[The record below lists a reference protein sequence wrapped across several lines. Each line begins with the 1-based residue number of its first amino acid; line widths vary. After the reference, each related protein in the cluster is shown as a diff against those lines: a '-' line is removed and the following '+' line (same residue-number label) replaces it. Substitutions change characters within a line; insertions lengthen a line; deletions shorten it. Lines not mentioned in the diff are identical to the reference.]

1 MRRTSWPGVVL
12 AAAVAAAL
20 AAAAGALIEPL
31 RLGASRE
38 AGFEL
43 VRQQVRQRFEALTRT
58 LQRTAVSL
66 ANSPD
71 LPGALADPGV
81 PGGLSRDRSAL
92 ADLFELTR
100 DAVPEGAD
108 DLAVTVYD
116 ATATPRAW
124 TGRPS
129 ELTRDQILSDS
140 AFLVAAGPLGLRL
153 VYVEPIV
160 AAGGGSARRGRIG
173 SVSTEQLLSAG
184 AGVAAGGSPSP
195 LASPVAPVDLR
206 AARAAPEAEAGRL
219 RFALLAP
226 DGEPLLDASVA
237 EDDLDRARSA
247 WRRSVRDLGLV
258 LAALLLGLVALPELV
273 GAPRGADAEASLRR
287 ALPAGGALLAA
298 GLLLWIAATPG
309 PVRPGLFSAAAY
321 ASLRFPS
328 LLRSPADVL
337 LLGLL
342 FTAVATAA
350 VRFAGV
356 ARAAWRHRRWQASRD
371 VVVRAYAAAG
381 ATVAL
386 LLGAYEIL
394 LADTVAGSLADLLQ
408 WSHNPLDSSR
418 IGLLLGLL
426 LAATATIWLG
436 VSVLLIVEARWSR
449 HVHGVRLRSLAGA
462 TAPGLLLAAIP
473 VVPTWP
479 YLTLLA
485 GVVGM
490 ALGAPRL
497 RPWFRHASESGKL
510 AAIFGSLI
518 VPAVLSYPSIV
529 HHGLAAKQRLIEEKI
544 APATAR
550 HPAALLDS
558 LSRTQ
563 REVDALLAAPLA
575 SDIFRSAD
583 GDPTPDAAFSVW
595 RQTNLARLRLTSAI
609 ELYGPDRSLVSRFAL
624 NFPDAPAA
632 PSFLGTS
639 CDWDVYGEVFPFGA
653 QERRV
658 LHAERGVCLPW
669 PGDMPAADAVAGAVV
684 VHVPLDYRALPFIP
698 SQNPYHDVLRAAPR
712 PADARPVDADVDLAI
727 YGWGRSPLFTY
738 GSASWT
744 IDDALFERIYASRE
758 PFWTTL
764 QAGGRASDVYISNN
778 RAGIYALGYPVLTR
792 FDHLIRLAEIVA
804 LAGAA
809 FGAWMLVLAVAGPLT
824 PERYSLGRELVREL
838 RVSFYRRLFLAFVA
852 VATVPVLVLA
862 VLIRNYSTG
871 QLRDDVEAGAARTAV
886 VAQRVIAELQQAA
899 DPAATVATDDLLV
912 FVSQIIEQDINIFEG
927 PLLRAT
933 SERDLFASGLLPTR
947 TPAAVYN
954 AIALAQAPTFV
965 TEDAFGSQDY
975 LVAAAPIRTAG
986 ADAILTVALASRQRD
1001 IERQIRNLD
1010 RGILLGVTLLV
1021 FLGAA
1026 SGFYIAERIAD
1037 PVQRLTRATRRIAR
1051 GDFDARVAIR
1061 SADELERLVAAF
1073 NRMAGDLLVQRR
1085 RLERTHRL
1093 EAWAEMAR
1101 QVAHEIKNPLT
1112 PIQLSAEH
1120 LLRVNRDRG
1129 EPLGPVLRDC
1139 VDSILTQVGLLRRIA
1154 AEFSSYA
1161 SSPPVNRESTVLTD
1175 VVHAVL
1181 DPYRT
1186 GLAGR
1191 IRLAVDVPAT
1201 LPRVVIDR
1209 TLVARAFTNV
1219 VENALHAMPGEGRL
1233 TVSAT
1238 ANAHEVVLTV
1248 RDTGVG
1254 LDEAALSRVFEPYF
1268 STRVSGTGLGMAIA
1282 KRNVELNGGAIEIAS
1297 RKGDGAAVTLRFPV
1311 EPESGSRAAD
1321 PAAERPAAQGSG
1333 GGTLRGGRL
1342 GFDR

>member
-1 MRRTSWPGVVL
+1 M
-12 AAAVAAAL
+12 
-20 AAAAGALIEPL
+20 
-31 RLGASRE
+31 
-38 AGFEL
+38 
-43 VRQQVRQRFEALTRT
+43 
-58 LQRTAVSL
+58 
-66 ANSPD
+66 
-71 LPGALADPGV
+71 
-81 PGGLSRDRSAL
+81 
-92 ADLFELTR
+92 
-100 DAVPEGAD
+100 
-108 DLAVTVYD
+108 
-116 ATATPRAW
+116 
-124 TGRPS
+124 
-129 ELTRDQILSDS
+129 
-140 AFLVAAGPLGLRL
+140 
-153 VYVEPIV
+153 
-160 AAGGGSARRGRIG
+160 
-173 SVSTEQLLSAG
+173 
-184 AGVAAGGSPSP
+184 
-195 LASPVAPVDLR
+195 
-206 AARAAPEAEAGRL
+206 
-219 RFALLAP
+219 
-226 DGEPLLDASVA
+226 
-237 EDDLDRARSA
+237 
-247 WRRSVRDLGLV
+247 
-258 LAALLLGLVALPELV
+258 
-273 GAPRGADAEASLRR
+273 
-287 ALPAGGALLAA
+287 
-298 GLLLWIAATPG
+298 
-309 PVRPGLFSAAAY
+309 
-321 ASLRFPS
+321 
-328 LLRSPADVL
+328 L

-342 FTAVATAA
+342 FTAAATTA
-350 VRFAGV
+350 VRFAGA
-356 ARAAWRHRRWQASRD
+356 ARAAWRHKRWLASRD
-371 VVVRAYAAAG
+371 RVVRAYTAAG
-381 ATVAL
+381 AAVAL
-386 LLGAYEIL
+386 LLGAYEML
-394 LADTVAGSLADLLQ
+394 LADTMAGSLADLLQ

-462 TAPGLLLAAIP
+462 TAPGILLAAAP

-490 ALGAPRL
+490 ALGTPRL

-529 HHGLAAKQRLIEEKI
+529 HHGLAAKQRLIAEEI
-544 APATAR
+544 APATAS

-563 REVDALLAAPLA
+563 REVDALLARAPLA

-583 GDPTPDAAFSVW
+583 GVPTPDAAFSVW
-595 RQTNLARLRLTSAI
+595 RQTDLARLRLTSAI

-624 NFPDAPAA
+624 DFPDVPAA

-712 PADARPVDADVDLAI
+712 PADARPADAEVDLAI

-764 QAGGRASDVYISNN
+764 QAGGRTSDVYISNN

-804 LAGAA
+804 LVGAA
-809 FGAWMLVLAVAGPLT
+809 FGSWMLVLAVAGPLT

-838 RVSFYRRLFLAFVA
+838 HVSFYRRLFLAFVA

-947 TPAAVYN
+947 TPAPVYN

-975 LVAAAPIRTAG
+975 LVAAAPIRSAG
-986 ADAILTVALASRQRD
+986 ADTILTVALASRQRD

-1051 GDFDARVAIR
+1051 GDLDARVAIR

-1073 NRMAGDLLVQRR
+1073 NRMAGDLLLQRR

-1112 PIQLSAEH
+1112 PVQLSAEH
-1120 LLRVNRDRG
+1120 LLRVHRDRG

-1139 VDSILTQVGLLRRIA
+1139 VDSILTQVNLLRRIA
-1154 AEFSSYA
+1154 SEFSSYA
-1161 SSPPVNRESTVLTD
+1161 SSPPVNPESTVLTD
-1175 VVHAVL
+1175 VVHEVL

-1191 IRLAVDVPAT
+1191 IRLAVDVPTT

-1233 TVSAT
+1233 TVAAT

-1268 STRVSGTGLGMAIA
+1268 STRVSGTGLGMVIA

-1297 RKGDGAAVTLRFPV
+1297 RKGDGATVTLRFPV
-1311 EPESGSRAAD
+1311 EQEPAGRAASPD
-1321 PAAERPAAQGSG
+1321 SG
-1333 GGTLRGGRL
+1333 GGPLRGGRL
-1342 GFDR
+1342 GLGR

>member
-12 AAAVAAAL
+12 AAAGAAAL

-31 RLGASRE
+31 RLGSSRE
-38 AGFEL
+38 ASFER
-43 VRQQVRQRFEALTRT
+43 VQQQVRLRFEELTRT
-58 LQRTAVSL
+58 LQQTAVSL
-66 ANSPD
+66 ANNPSLPD
-71 LPGALADPGV
+71 GLGDPGM

-100 DAVPEGAD
+100 AAVPAAAG

-129 ELTRDQILSDS
+129 ELSREQILSDS
-140 AFLVAAGPLGLRL
+140 AFLVASGPLGLRL

-160 AAGGGSARRGRIG
+160 ATSAGSARRTRIG
-173 SVSTEQLLSAG
+173 SVSTERLLSAG
-184 AGVAAGGSPSP
+184 AGVAVGGSPSP
-195 LASPVAPVDLR
+195 LASPVAPLDLR
-206 AARAAPEAEAGRL
+206 AASTAADVDPGRL
-219 RFALLAP
+219 RFTLPAP
-226 DGEPLLDASVA
+226 NGEPLLDASVA
-237 EDDLDRARSA
+237 DEDLERARSA

-258 LAALLLGLVALPELV
+258 LAALLLGLAALPELV
-273 GAPRGADAEASLRR
+273 RAPREPDAEAILRR
-287 ALPAGGALLAA
+287 AVPAGGALLAA
-298 GLLLWIAATPG
+298 VLLLWIAATPG
-309 PVRPGLFSAAAY
+309 PVRPGLFSDTAY
-321 ASLRFPS
+321 ASIRFPS

-342 FTAVATAA
+342 STFLATTA

-356 ARAAWRHRRWQASRD
+356 ARAAWRQQRWQASRD
-371 VVVRAYAAAG
+371 GVVRAYAASGVAI
-381 ATVAL
+381 AL

-394 LADTVAGSLADLLQ
+394 LADTVGGSLTDLLQ

-436 VSVLLIVEARWSR
+436 TAVLLTVEARWSR
-449 HVHGVRLRSLAGA
+449 HLHGARLRSLGGA
-462 TAPGLLLAAIP
+462 TAPGLLLAAVP
-473 VVPTWP
+473 AVPTWP

-485 GVVGM
+485 GVVAM
-490 ALGAPRL
+490 ALAAPRI
-497 RPWFRHASESGKL
+497 RPWFRHASESGRL
-510 AAIFGSLI
+510 AAIFGSFI

-529 HHGLAAKQRLIEEKI
+529 HHGLAAKQRLIEDEI
-544 APATAR
+544 APATAN
-550 HPAALLDS
+550 HPAALLES
-558 LSRTQ
+558 LSQAQ
-563 REVDALLAAPLA
+563 RQVDALLARSSLA
-575 SDIFRSAD
+575 SEIFRSTD
-583 GDPTPDAAFSVW
+583 GAPTLDAAFSVW
-595 RQTNLARLRLTSAI
+595 QRTDLARLRLASAI

-632 PSFLGTS
+632 PSFLGSS

-698 SQNPYHDVLRAAPR
+698 SQNPYHEVLRAAPR
-712 PADARPVDADVDLAI
+712 PADAGPTDAGVDLAI
-727 YGWGRSPLFTY
+727 YGWGRTPLFTY

-744 IDDALFERIYASRE
+744 IDDTLFERIYASRE

-764 QAGGRASDVYISNN
+764 QAGGRLSDVYISND
-778 RAGIYALGYPVLTR
+778 RAGIYALGYPALTL

-809 FGAWMLVLAVAGPLT
+809 FGAWVLILALAGPLT
-824 PERYSLGRELVREL
+824 AERYRLGRELVREL

-871 QLRDDVEAGAARTAV
+871 QLRDDVEARAAQTAV

-899 DPAATVATDDLLV
+899 DPAASVVTDDLLV
-912 FVSQIIEQDINIFEG
+912 FVSQIIEQDVNIFEG
-927 PLLRAT
+927 PQLRAT

-947 TPAAVYN
+947 TPAGVYN

-975 LVAAAPIRTAG
+975 LVAAAPIRSAG
-986 ADAILTVALASRQRD
+986 VDAILTVPLASQQRD

-1051 GDFDARVAIR
+1051 GDFDARVATR

-1073 NRMAGDLLVQRR
+1073 NRMAGDLLVQRQ

-1112 PIQLSAEH
+1112 PVQLSAEH
-1120 LLRVNRDRG
+1120 LLRVHRDRG
-1129 EPLGPVLRDC
+1129 EPLGAVLRDC
-1139 VDSILTQVGLLRRIA
+1139 VDSILTQVVLLRRIA
-1154 AEFSSYA
+1154 SEFSSYA
-1161 SSPPVNRESTVLTD
+1161 SSPPVNRESTVLAG
-1175 VVHAVL
+1175 VVHEVL

-1191 IRLAVDVPAT
+1191 IRLTVDVPAT
-1201 LPRVVIDR
+1201 LPRLVIDR

-1219 VENALHAMPGEGRL
+1219 IENALHAMPGDGRL
-1233 TVSAT
+1233 CVSAT
-1238 ANAHEVVLTV
+1238 ANVHAVALVV

-1254 LDEAALSRVFEPYF
+1254 LDETALSHVFEPYF

-1282 KRNVELNGGAIEIAS
+1282 KRNVELNGGSITIAS
-1297 RKGDGAAVTLRFPV
+1297 RKGEGAAVTMRFPA
-1311 EPESGSRAAD
+1311 ETD
-1321 PAAERPAAQGSG
+1321 P
-1333 GGTLRGGRL
+1333 GRDAL
-1342 GFDR
+1342 APPDA

>member
-12 AAAVAAAL
+12 AAGLAAAL
-20 AAAAGALIEPL
+20 VAGAGALIEPL
-31 RLGASRE
+31 RLGSSRE
-38 AGFEL
+38 ASFER
-43 VRQQVRQRFEALTRT
+43 VRQQVRQRFEELTRT

-66 ANSPD
+66 ANSPAV
-71 LPGALADPGV
+71 PGGLYDPAV

-100 DAVPEGAD
+100 AAVPAGAG

-116 ATATPRAW
+116 STATPRAW

-129 ELTRDQILSDS
+129 ELSRDQILSDS
-140 AFLVAAGPLGLRL
+140 AFLVASGPLGLRL
-153 VYVEPIV
+153 VYVGPMG
-160 AAGGGSARRGRIG
+160 ATGGGPPRRSRIG
-173 SVSTEQLLSAG
+173 SVSTERLLAAG
-184 AGVAAGGSPSP
+184 AGVAAGGSLSP
-195 LASPVAPVDLR
+195 LASPVAPIDLR
-206 AARAAPEAEAGRL
+206 PASTVPDVEPGRL
-219 RFALLAP
+219 RFTLAAP
-226 DGEPLLDASVA
+226 NGEPLLDASVA
-237 EDDLDRARSA
+237 DEDLGRARSA

-258 LAALLLGLVALPELV
+258 LAALLLGLAAPPELV
-273 GAPRGADAEASLRR
+273 RAPRGVDAEATLRR
-287 ALPAGGALLAA
+287 AIPAGGALLAA
-298 GLLLWIAATPG
+298 GFLLWVAATPG
-309 PVRPGLFSAAAY
+309 PVRPGLFSDSVY

-342 FTAVATAA
+342 FTAVATTA
-350 VRFAGV
+350 VRFAGA
-356 ARAAWRHRRWQASRD
+356 ARAAWRHHRWQASRD
-371 VVVRAYAAAG
+371 SVVRAHAAAG
-381 ATVAL
+381 AAVAL
-386 LLGAYEIL
+386 LLGTYEVL
-394 LADTVAGSLADLLQ
+394 LADTVAGSLVDLLQ
-408 WSHNPLDSSR
+408 WSHSPLDSSR

-426 LAATATIWLG
+426 LAAAATIWLG

-449 HVHGVRLRSLAGA
+449 HVHGVRLRSLGGA
-462 TAPGLLLAAIP
+462 TAPGLLLAALP
-473 VVPTWP
+473 VVPTLP

-485 GVVGM
+485 GVICM
-490 ALGAPRL
+490 ALGTPRL
-497 RPWFRHASESGKL
+497 RPWFRHASESGRL
-510 AAIFGSLI
+510 AAIFGSFI

-529 HHGLAAKQRLIEEKI
+529 HHGLAAKQRLIENEI
-544 APATAR
+544 APATAS
-550 HPAALLDS
+550 HPAALLES
-558 LSRTQ
+558 LSQAQ
-563 REVDALLAAPLA
+563 REVDALLARAPPA
-575 SDIFRSAD
+575 SDIFRSTD
-583 GDPTPDAAFSVW
+583 GPPTPDAAFSVW
-595 RQTNLARLRLTSAI
+595 RQTDLARLRLTSAI

-632 PSFLGTS
+632 PSFLGSS

-712 PADARPVDADVDLAI
+712 PADAGPTDAGVDLAI

-764 QAGGRASDVYISNN
+764 QAGGSASDVYISNN
-778 RAGIYALGYPVLTR
+778 RAGIYALGYPVLTL

-809 FGAWMLVLAVAGPLT
+809 FGSWMLLLALAGPLT
-824 PERYSLGRELVREL
+824 AERYSLGRELVREL

-862 VLIRNYSTG
+862 ILIRNYSTG
-871 QLRDDVEAGAARTAV
+871 QLRDDVEAGATQTAV

-975 LVAAAPIRTAG
+975 LVAAAPIRSAG
-986 ADAILTVALASRQRD
+986 ADAILTVPLASRQRD

-1026 SGFYIAERIAD
+1026 SGFHIAERIAD

-1051 GDFDARVAIR
+1051 GDFDARVVIR

-1073 NRMAGDLLVQRR
+1073 NRMAGDLLAQRR

-1112 PIQLSAEH
+1112 PVQLSAEH
-1120 LLRVNRDRG
+1120 LLRVHRDRG

-1154 AEFSSYA
+1154 SEFSSYA
-1161 SSPPVNRESTVLTD
+1161 SSPPVNREPTALAD
-1175 VVHAVL
+1175 VVHEVL
-1181 DPYRT
+1181 APYRT

-1201 LPRVVIDR
+1201 LPRLVIDS

-1219 VENALHAMPGEGRL
+1219 IENALHAMPGEGRL

-1238 ANAHEVVLTV
+1238 ANAHEVALVV

-1282 KRNVELNGGAIEIAS
+1282 KRNVELNAGTIEIAS
-1297 RKGDGAAVTLRFPV
+1297 RKGEGAAVTLRFPV
-1311 EPESGSRAAD
+1311 APEPGSGSGAPR
-1321 PAAERPAAQGSG
+1321 
-1333 GGTLRGGRL
+1333 
-1342 GFDR
+1342 

>member
-12 AAAVAAAL
+12 AAAVAASL

-38 AGFEL
+38 ASFEL
-43 VRQQVRQRFEALTRT
+43 VRQQVRQRFEELTRT

-66 ANSPD
+66 ANSPG
-71 LPGALADPGV
+71 LPGALDDPGV

-92 ADLFELTR
+92 AELFELTR
-100 DAVPEGAD
+100 DAVPQGVD

-140 AFLVAAGPLGLRL
+140 ALLVASGPLGLRL
-153 VYVEPIV
+153 VYVEPII
-160 AAGGGSARRGRIG
+160 ATGGGSARRSRIG
-173 SVSTEQLLSAG
+173 SVSTEHLLSAG
-184 AGVAAGGSPSP
+184 VGVAVGGSSSP

-206 AARAAPEAEAGRL
+206 AARAAPEPAAGRL

-258 LAALLLGLVALPELV
+258 LAALVLGLVALPELV
-273 GAPRGADAEASLRR
+273 SAPRGADAEASLRR

-342 FTAVATAA
+342 FTAGATTA

-356 ARAAWRHRRWQASRD
+356 ARAAWRRKRWLASRD
-371 VVVRAYAAAG
+371 RVVRAYIAAG
-381 ATVAL
+381 AAVAL
-386 LLGAYEIL
+386 LLGAYEML
-394 LADTVAGSLADLLQ
+394 LADTMAGSLADLLQ

-462 TAPGLLLAAIP
+462 TAPGMLLAAAP
-473 VVPTWP
+473 VVPTSP

-490 ALGAPRL
+490 ALVAPRL

-529 HHGLAAKQRLIEEKI
+529 HHGLTAKQRLIEEEI
-544 APATAR
+544 APATAS

-563 REVDALLAAPLA
+563 REVDVLLARAPLA

-583 GDPTPDAAFSVW
+583 GAPTPDAAFSVW
-595 RQTNLARLRLTSAI
+595 RQTDLARLRLTSAI

-624 NFPDAPAA
+624 DFPDVPAA

-712 PADARPVDADVDLAI
+712 PADARPADADVDLAI

-764 QAGGRASDVYISNN
+764 QAGGRMSDVYISNN
-778 RAGIYALGYPVLTR
+778 RAGIYVLGYPVLTR

-809 FGAWMLVLAVAGPLT
+809 FGSWMLVLAVAGPLT

-838 RVSFYRRLFLAFVA
+838 HVSFYRRLFLAFVA

-975 LVAAAPIRTAG
+975 LVAAAPIRSAG

-1112 PIQLSAEH
+1112 PVQLSAEH
-1120 LLRVNRDRG
+1120 LLRVHRDRG

-1154 AEFSSYA
+1154 SEFSSYA

-1175 VVHAVL
+1175 VVHEVL

-1191 IRLAVDVPAT
+1191 IRLAVDVPTT

-1233 TVSAT
+1233 TVAAT

-1311 EPESGSRAAD
+1311 EQEPAGRAAD
-1321 PAAERPAAQGSG
+1321 PAADA
-1333 GGTLRGGRL
+1333 
-1342 GFDR
+1342 

>member
-12 AAAVAAAL
+12 AAAVAASL
-20 AAAAGALIEPL
+20 AAASGALIEPL

-38 AGFEL
+38 ASFEL
-43 VRQQVRQRFEALTRT
+43 VRQQVRQRFEELTRT

-66 ANSPD
+66 ANNPG
-71 LPGALADPGV
+71 LPGALDDPGV

-92 ADLFELTR
+92 AELFELTR
-100 DAVPEGAD
+100 DAVPQGAD

-116 ATATPRAW
+116 ANATPRAW

-129 ELTRDQILSDS
+129 ELTRDQILSGS
-140 AFLVAAGPLGLRL
+140 AFLVASGPLGLRL

-160 AAGGGSARRGRIG
+160 ATGGGSARRSRIG
-173 SVSTEQLLSAG
+173 SVSTEHLLSAG
-184 AGVAAGGSPSP
+184 AGVAVGGSPSP

-206 AARAAPEAEAGRL
+206 AAPAAPEPEAGRL

-258 LAALLLGLVALPELV
+258 LAALVLGLVALPELV
-273 GAPRGADAEASLRR
+273 SAPRGADAEASLRR

-309 PVRPGLFSAAAY
+309 PVRPGLFSAPAY

-342 FTAVATAA
+342 FTAGATTA
-350 VRFAGV
+350 VRFAGA
-356 ARAAWRHRRWQASRD
+356 ARAAWRHKRWLTSRD
-371 VVVRAYAAAG
+371 RVVRAYTAAG
-381 ATVAL
+381 AAVAL
-386 LLGAYEIL
+386 LLGAYEML
-394 LADTVAGSLADLLQ
+394 LADTMAGSLADLLQ

-462 TAPGLLLAAIP
+462 TAPGILLAAAP

-529 HHGLAAKQRLIEEKI
+529 HHGLAAKQRLIEEEI
-544 APATAR
+544 APATAS

-563 REVDALLAAPLA
+563 REVDALLARAPLA

-583 GDPTPDAAFSVW
+583 GAPTPDAAFSVW
-595 RQTNLARLRLTSAI
+595 RQTDLARLRLTSAI

-624 NFPDAPAA
+624 DFPDVPAA

-712 PADARPVDADVDLAI
+712 PADARPADAEVDLAI

-738 GSASWT
+738 GSAAWT

-764 QAGGRASDVYISNN
+764 QAGGRTSDVYISNN

-804 LAGAA
+804 LVGAA
-809 FGAWMLVLAVAGPLT
+809 FGSWMLVLAVAGPLT

-838 RVSFYRRLFLAFVA
+838 HVSFYRRLFLAFVA

-947 TPAAVYN
+947 TPAPVYN

-975 LVAAAPIRTAG
+975 LVAAAPIRSAG

-1073 NRMAGDLLVQRR
+1073 NRMAADLLLQRR

-1112 PIQLSAEH
+1112 PVQLSAEH
-1120 LLRVNRDRG
+1120 LLRVHRDRG

-1139 VDSILTQVGLLRRIA
+1139 VDSILTQVNLLRRIA
-1154 AEFSSYA
+1154 SEFSSYA

-1175 VVHAVL
+1175 VVHEVL

-1191 IRLAVDVPAT
+1191 IRLAVDVRTT

-1233 TVSAT
+1233 TVAAT

-1268 STRVSGTGLGMAIA
+1268 STRVSGTGLGMVIA

-1297 RKGDGAAVTLRFPV
+1297 RKGDGATVTLRFPV
-1311 EPESGSRAAD
+1311 GQEPAGRATSPD
-1321 PAAERPAAQGSG
+1321 SG
-1333 GGTLRGGRL
+1333 GGPLRGGRL
-1342 GFDR
+1342 GLGR

>member
-1 MRRTSWPGVVL
+1 MRRTSWPGV
-12 AAAVAAAL
+12 AL
-20 AAAAGALIEPL
+20 AAGVTAALVAGAGALLEPV
-31 RLGASRE
+31 RLGPSRAAS
-38 AGFEL
+38 FER
-43 VRQQVRQRFEALTRT
+43 VEQQVRRRFEELART

-66 ANSPD
+66 ANN
-71 LPGALADPGV
+71 PGV
-81 PGGLSRDRSAL
+81 SRGLSGDRSAL
-92 ADLFELTR
+92 VELFELTR
-100 DAVPEGAD
+100 DAVPAGPG

-116 ATATPRAW
+116 STATPRAW

-129 ELTRDQILSDS
+129 EFSRDHILSES
-140 AFLVAAGPLGLRL
+140 TFLVASGPLGLRL

-160 AAGGGSARRGRIG
+160 ATGSGSARRGRIG
-173 SVSTEQLLSAG
+173 SVSTERLLSAG
-184 AGVAAGGSPSP
+184 AGVAAEGGPSP
-195 LASPVAPVDLR
+195 LASP
-206 AARAAPEAEAGRL
+206 
-219 RFALLAP
+219 LAP
-226 DGEPLLDASVA
+226 LELRDASTAPDVEPGRRRFTLTAPNGEPLLTASVA
-237 EDDLDRARSA
+237 DEDLDRARSA

-258 LAALLLGLVALPELV
+258 LAALLLGLAALPELV
-273 GAPRGADAEASLRR
+273 RAPRGPDAEAILRR
-287 ALPAGGALLAA
+287 VTPAAGALLAA
-298 GLLLWIAATPG
+298 AFLLWTAATPG
-309 PVRPGLFSAAAY
+309 PVRPTLFSDAVY
-321 ASLRFPS
+321 ASTRFPS
-328 LLRSPADVL
+328 LLRSPADLL
-337 LLGLL
+337 LLGLVL
-342 FTAVATAA
+342 TAVATTA

-356 ARAAWRHRRWQASRD
+356 ARAAWRRQRWLASRAG
-371 VVVRAYAAAG
+371 VVRAHAAVGVA
-381 ATVAL
+381 VAL

-394 LADTVAGSLADLLQ
+394 LADTIGGSLADLLQ

-418 IGLLLGLL
+418 IGLLLALL

-436 VSVLLIVEARWSR
+436 VSILLIVEARWSR
-449 HVHGVRLRSLAGA
+449 HLHRARLRSLGSAM
-462 TAPGLLLAAIP
+462 APGLLLSAAP

-479 YLTLLA
+479 YVTLLA
-485 GVVGM
+485 GVVTI
-490 ALGAPRL
+490 ALAAPRA
-497 RPWFRHASESGKL
+497 RPWFRHASESGRL
-510 AAIFGSLI
+510 AAIFGLLI

-529 HHGLAAKQRLIEEKI
+529 HQGLAAKQRLIEDEI
-544 APATAR
+544 APATAS
-550 HPAALLDS
+550 HPAALLAS
-558 LSRTQ
+558 LSQAQ
-563 REVDALLAAPLA
+563 REVDTLLARGPLA
-575 SDIFRSAD
+575 SDIFRPAD
-583 GDPTPDAAFSVW
+583 GAPTPDAAFSVW
-595 RQTNLARLRLTSAI
+595 RQTDLARLRLTSAI

-624 NFPDAPAA
+624 NFPDAPAV
-632 PSFLGTS
+632 PSFFGTN

-712 PADARPVDADVDLAI
+712 PADAGPTDAGVDLAI
-727 YGWGRSPLFTY
+727 YGWGLGPLFTY

-764 QAGGRASDVYISNN
+764 RAGGRMSDVYISND
-778 RAGIYALGYPVLTR
+778 RAGIYALGYPVLTLV
-792 FDHLIRLAEIVA
+792 DHLIRLAEIVA

-809 FGAWMLVLAVAGPLT
+809 FGLWMLILALAGPFT
-824 PERYSLGRELVREL
+824 AERYSLGRELVREL

-871 QLRDDVEAGAARTAV
+871 QLRADVEAGAAQTAV

-899 DPAATVATDDLLV
+899 DSAAAVVTDDLLV
-912 FVSQIIEQDINIFEG
+912 FVSQIIEQDVNIFAG
-927 PLLRAT
+927 PRLIAT

-947 TPAAVYN
+947 TPAGVYN

-965 TEDAFGSQDY
+965 TEDAFGSRDY
-975 LVAAAPIRTAG
+975 LVAAAPIRSVG
-986 ADAILTVALASRQRD
+986 ADAILTVPLASQQRD

-1073 NRMAGDLLVQRR
+1073 NRMAGDLLVQRQ

-1112 PIQLSAEH
+1112 PVQLSAEH
-1120 LLRVNRDRG
+1120 LLRVHRDRG
-1129 EPLGPVLRDC
+1129 EPLGSVLRDC

-1154 AEFSSYA
+1154 SEFSSYA
-1161 SSPPVNRESTVLTD
+1161 SSPPVNRESTILAD
-1175 VVHAVL
+1175 VVLEVL

-1191 IRLAVDVPAT
+1191 IQLTVDVPET
-1201 LPRVVIDR
+1201 LPRLVIDR

-1219 VENALHAMPGEGRL
+1219 IENALHAMPGEGRL
-1233 TVSAT
+1233 AVSAT
-1238 ANAHEVVLTV
+1238 ANGHEVTLVV

-1254 LDEAALSRVFEPYF
+1254 LDESTLSHVFEPYF

-1282 KRNVELNGGAIEIAS
+1282 KRNVELNGGAVAIAS
-1297 RKGDGAAVTLRFPV
+1297 RKGEGAAVTMRFQLETDPV
-1311 EPESGSRAAD
+1311 AVAPPDA
-1321 PAAERPAAQGSG
+1321 
-1333 GGTLRGGRL
+1333 
-1342 GFDR
+1342 